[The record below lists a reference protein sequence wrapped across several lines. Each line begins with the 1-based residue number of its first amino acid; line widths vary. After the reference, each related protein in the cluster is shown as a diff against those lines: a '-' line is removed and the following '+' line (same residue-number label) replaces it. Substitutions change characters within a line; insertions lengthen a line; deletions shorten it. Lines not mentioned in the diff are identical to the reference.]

1 MDKTIYGAT
10 TATPTPLGVADQTY
24 NPESINAQS
33 GKAVAEALAD
43 VDLSA
48 KQDKFADVVINK
60 NTVTVDANK
69 ELRIEGIET
78 SLSLGFDVAKL
89 EADYEVYIHAKNGN
103 VNVDGN
109 RIRNLADPIFDADA
123 VNKQYMD
130 AAIGD
135 IESTLDSIIAIQENL
150 MGGDGE

>member
-1 MDKTIYGAT
+1 MSEIFGNT
-10 TATPTPLGVADQTY
+10 TTTPL
-24 NPESINAQS
+24 NPNAFS
-33 GKAVAEALAD
+33 GGGSTD
-43 VDLSA
+43 VDLSS
-48 KQDKFADVVINK
+48 KQDKFADVVIDK

-69 ELRIEGIET
+69 ELRIKGIEA

-109 RIRNLADPIFDADA
+109 RIRNLADPIYDTDA

-130 AAIGD
+130 AAIEERLSKFVNVAEVG
-135 IESTLDSIIAIQENL
+135 Q
-150 MGGDGE
+150 